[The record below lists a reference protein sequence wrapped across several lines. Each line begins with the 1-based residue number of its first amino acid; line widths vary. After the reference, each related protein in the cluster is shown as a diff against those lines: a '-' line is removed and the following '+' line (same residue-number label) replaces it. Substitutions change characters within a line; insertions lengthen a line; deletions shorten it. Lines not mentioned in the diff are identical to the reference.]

1 MIFLSNQL
9 TICCRRDI
17 ISNVYANE
25 RKHRIEYHLYMEDE
39 MVKSVNGIKIN
50 YEQKGEGDII
60 VLLHGWGSNIKLFAN
75 LIELLSKKYTVIAMD
90 MPGFGESEEPPSA
103 WCVDDYADFVID
115 FLKDHDTKK
124 VMLLGHSFGG
134 RVIIK
139 LNSRKD
145 LPFEI
150 TKVILVDSAGIL
162 PPKSNKKSFRTYYYK
177 AGKAILSMGIVQKIA
192 PDALENFRKKMGS
205 ADYAAASPL
214 MRQVLVKTVNEDL
227 EPLLPNIKCPTL
239 LIWGVNDTA
248 TPLSD
253 GEKME
258 KLIPDA
264 GLVKLENAGHYS
276 FLDQQYTFNRV
287 MSSFMK
293 LD

>member
-1 MIFLSNQL
+1 MNR
-9 TICCRRDI
+9 TI
-17 ISNVYANE
+17 
-25 RKHRIEYHLYMEDE
+25 
-39 MVKSVNGIKIN
+39 NGININ
-50 YEQKGEGDII
+50 YEETGEGELI

-75 LIELLSKKYTVIAMD
+75 LIDLLSKKYKVVAMD
-90 MPGFGESEEPPSA
+90 MPGFGESQEPPSA
-103 WCVDDYADFVID
+103 WCVDDYADFVIE
-115 FLKDHDTKK
+115 FLKAYNTDK

-139 LNSRKD
+139 LNSREN

-162 PPKSNKKSFRTYYYK
+162 PPKSNKKSFRTRRYK
-177 AGKAILSMGIVQKIA
+177 FCRSILSTKLMQKIA
-192 PDALENFRKKMGS
+192 PQALEKLRVKYGS
-205 ADYAAASPL
+205 ADYVAASPL

-227 EPLLPNIKCPTL
+227 EPLLSNIKCPTL
-239 LIWGVNDTA
+239 LVWGVNDTA

-276 FLDQQYTFNRV
+276 FLEQQYTFNRV
-287 MSSFMK
+287 MCSFMK
-293 LD
+293 IEE

>member
-1 MIFLSNQL
+1 MYK
-9 TICCRRDI
+9 T
-17 ISNVYANE
+17 
-25 RKHRIEYHLYMEDE
+25 
-39 MVKSVNGIKIN
+39 VNNIKIN
-50 YEQKGEGDII
+50 YEQKGSGDLI

-75 LIELLSKKYTVIAMD
+75 LIDLLSRKYTVVAMD
-90 MPGFGESEEPPSA
+90 MPGFGESQEPPSA
-103 WCVDDYADFVID
+103 WCVDDYVNFVID
-115 FLKDHDTKK
+115 FLKDYNTKQ

-145 LPFEI
+145 LPFEV

-177 AGKAILSMGIVQKIA
+177 AGKAFLSNKFVQKIA

-205 ADYAAASPL
+205 ADYAAASLL
-214 MRQVLVKTVNEDL
+214 MRQVLVKVVNEDL

-239 LIWGVNDTA
+239 LVWGVNDTA

-276 FLDQQYTFNRV
+276 FLEQQFTFNRV
-287 MSSFMK
+287 MCSFMK
-293 LD
+293 IDE

>member
-1 MIFLSNQL
+1 MKLNK
-9 TICCRRDI
+9 TINNI
-17 ISNVYANE
+17 N
-25 RKHRIEYHLYMEDE
+25 
-39 MVKSVNGIKIN
+39 IN
-50 YEQKGEGDII
+50 YVDKGEGDLV

-75 LIELLSKKYTVIAMD
+75 LIDLLSAKYRVLAMD

-103 WCVDDYADFVID
+103 WCVDDYASFVID
-115 FLKDHDTKK
+115 FIKDYAPEK
-124 VMLLGHSFGG
+124 VVLLGHSFGG

-139 LNSRKD
+139 LNSRND

-150 TKVILVDSAGIL
+150 AKVILVDSAGIL
-162 PPKSNKKSFRTYYYK
+162 PPKTNKKSWKTRKYK
-177 AGKAILSMGIVQKIA
+177 IGKAILSTKIAQKIA

-239 LIWGVNDTA
+239 LVWGVNDTA

-276 FLDQQYTFNRV
+276 FLEQQYTFNRV
-287 MSSFMK
+287 MCSFMK
-293 LD
+293 IGD

>member
-1 MIFLSNQL
+1 MFK
-9 TICCRRDI
+9 T
-17 ISNVYANE
+17 
-25 RKHRIEYHLYMEDE
+25 
-39 MVKSVNGIKIN
+39 VNGIKIN
-50 YEQKGEGDII
+50 YEEKGEGELI
-60 VLLHGWGSNIKLFAN
+60 VLLHGWGSNIKLWAN
-75 LIELLSKKYTVIAMD
+75 LIQLLSRKYKVVAMD
-90 MPGFGESEEPPSA
+90 MPGFGESQEPPSA
-103 WCVDDYADFVID
+103 WEVSDYAQFVLD
-115 FLKDHDTKK
+115 FLSDYDDKK

-139 LNSRKD
+139 LNSRND

-162 PPKSNKKSFRTYYYK
+162 PPKTNKKSWRTRYYK
-177 AGKAILSMGIVQKIA
+177 MGKAVLSTKLAQLIA

-239 LIWGVNDTA
+239 LVWGVNDTA

-276 FLDQQYTFNRV
+276 FLEQQFTFNRV
-287 MSSFMK
+287 MCSFLK
-293 LD
+293 IEE

>member
-1 MIFLSNQL
+1 MIKN
-9 TICCRRDI
+9 
-17 ISNVYANE
+17 
-25 RKHRIEYHLYMEDE
+25 
-39 MVKSVNGIKIN
+39 VNGIKIN
-50 YEQKGEGDII
+50 YEQKGEGELI

-75 LIELLSKKYTVIAMD
+75 LIELLSKKYMVVAMD

-103 WCVDDYADFVID
+103 WCVDDYAKFVID
-115 FLKDHDTKK
+115 FLSDYDTKK

-139 LNSRKD
+139 LNSRSD

-162 PPKSNKKSFRTYYYK
+162 PPKTNKKSFRTYYYK
-177 AGKAILSMGIVQKIA
+177 AGKAILSTGIAQKIA

-239 LIWGVNDTA
+239 LVWGVNDTA

-276 FLDQQYTFNRV
+276 FLEQQYTFNKV
-287 MSSFMK
+287 MCSFMK
-293 LD
+293 ID

>member
-1 MIFLSNQL
+1 MYK
-9 TICCRRDI
+9 T
-17 ISNVYANE
+17 
-25 RKHRIEYHLYMEDE
+25 
-39 MVKSVNGIKIN
+39 VNNIKIN
-50 YEQKGEGDII
+50 YEQKGSGDLI

-75 LIELLSKKYTVIAMD
+75 LIDLLSRKYTVVAMD
-90 MPGFGESEEPPSA
+90 MPGFGESQEPPSA
-103 WCVDDYADFVID
+103 WCVDDYVNFVID
-115 FLKDHDTKK
+115 FLKDYNTKQ

-145 LPFEI
+145 LPFEV

-177 AGKAILSMGIVQKIA
+177 AGKAFLSNKFVQKIA

-205 ADYAAASPL
+205 ADDAAASPL
-214 MRQVLVKTVNEDL
+214 MRQVLVKVVNEDL

-239 LIWGVNDTA
+239 LVWGVNDTA

-276 FLDQQYTFNRV
+276 FLEQQFTFNRV
-287 MSSFMK
+287 MCSFMK
-293 LD
+293 IDE

>member
-1 MIFLSNQL
+1 MCIRRRICSDKNKQL
-9 TICCRRDI
+9 EIMKL
-17 ISNVYANE
+17 
-25 RKHRIEYHLYMEDE
+25 RKT
-39 MVKSVNGIKIN
+39 VNGISIN
-50 YEQKGEGDII
+50 YEQKGSGDLI

-75 LIELLSKKYTVIAMD
+75 LIELLSRKYTVVAMD

-103 WCVDDYADFVID
+103 WCVDDYVQFVID
-115 FLKDHDTKK
+115 FLKDYDTKQ

-134 RVIIK
+134 RVIIRMHARE
-139 LNSRKD
+139 S
-145 LPFEI
+145 LPFEV
-150 TKVILVDSAGIL
+150 TKVILVDSAGIM
-162 PPKSNKKSFRTYYYK
+162 PPKSNKKSWRTRYYK
-177 AGKAILSMGIVQKIA
+177 MGKAFLSTKLMQKIA

-214 MRQVLVKTVNEDL
+214 MRQVMVKVVNEDL
-227 EPLLPNIKCPTL
+227 EPYLHLIKCPTL
-239 LIWGVNDTA
+239 LVWGVNDTA

-276 FLDQQYTFNRV
+276 FLEQQYTFNRV
-287 MSSFMK
+287 MCSFLK
-293 LD
+293 IED

>member
-1 MIFLSNQL
+1 MIK
-9 TICCRRDI
+9 T
-17 ISNVYANE
+17 
-25 RKHRIEYHLYMEDE
+25 
-39 MVKSVNGIKIN
+39 VNGIKIN
-50 YEQKGEGDII
+50 YEQKGKGDLI

-75 LIELLSKKYTVIAMD
+75 LIDLLSKKYMVVAMD
-90 MPGFGESEEPPSA
+90 MPGFGESAEPPSA
-103 WCVDDYADFVID
+103 WCVDDYVNFVID
-115 FLKDHDTKK
+115 FLKDYNTDK

-139 LNSRKD
+139 LNSKKN
-145 LPFEI
+145 LPFKI

-162 PPKSNKKSFRTYYYK
+162 PPKSNKKSLRTYYYK
-177 AGKAILSMGIVQKIA
+177 AGKAVLSTGIAKKIA

-214 MRQVLVKTVNEDL
+214 MRQVLVKVVNEDL

-239 LIWGVNDTA
+239 LVWGVNDTA

-276 FLDQQYTFNRV
+276 FLEQQFTFNRV

>member
-1 MIFLSNQL
+1 ME
-9 TICCRRDI
+9 I
-17 ISNVYANE
+17 I
-25 RKHRIEYHLYMEDE
+25 KL
-39 MVKSVNGIKIN
+39 IKTVDNIRIN
-50 YEQKGEGDII
+50 YEQKGSGDLI
-60 VLLHGWGSNIKLFAN
+60 VLLHGWGSNIKLFSN
-75 LIELLSKKYTVIAMD
+75 LIDLLSKKYTVVAMD
-90 MPGFGESEEPPSA
+90 MPGFGESQEPPSA
-103 WCVDDYADFVID
+103 WCVDDYVDFVIK
-115 FLKDHDTKK
+115 FLADYDAKQ

-145 LPFEI
+145 LPF
-150 TKVILVDSAGIL
+150 TVSKVILVDSAGIL
-162 PPKSNKKSFRTYYYK
+162 PPKSNKKSWRTRKYK
-177 AGKAILSMGIVQKIA
+177 MGKAFLSTKIMRKIA
-192 PDALENFRKKMGS
+192 PNALEKLRVKYGS
-205 ADYAAASPL
+205 ADYVAASPL
-214 MRQVLVKTVNEDL
+214 MRQVLVKVVNEDL

-276 FLDQQYTFNRV
+276 FLEQQFLFNRV
-287 MSSFMK
+287 MCSFMK
-293 LD
+293 IED

>member
-1 MIFLSNQL
+1 METPDTMIKN
-9 TICCRRDI
+9 
-17 ISNVYANE
+17 
-25 RKHRIEYHLYMEDE
+25 
-39 MVKSVNGIKIN
+39 VNGIKIN
-50 YEQKGEGDII
+50 YEQKGEGELI

-75 LIELLSKKYTVIAMD
+75 LIELLSKKYMVVAMD

-103 WCVDDYADFVID
+103 WCVDDYAKFVID
-115 FLKDHDTKK
+115 FLSDYDTKK

-162 PPKSNKKSFRTYYYK
+162 PPKTNKKSFRTYYYK
-177 AGKAILSMGIVQKIA
+177 AGKAILSTGIAQKIA

-239 LIWGVNDTA
+239 LVWGVNDTA

-276 FLDQQYTFNRV
+276 FLEQQYTFNKV
-287 MSSFMK
+287 MCSFMK
-293 LD
+293 ID

>member
-1 MIFLSNQL
+1 MN
-9 TICCRRDI
+9 
-17 ISNVYANE
+17 
-25 RKHRIEYHLYMEDE
+25 K
-39 MVKSVNGIKIN
+39 KVNNININ
-50 YEQKGEGDII
+50 YEQKGSGDLV
-60 VLLHGWGSNIKLFAN
+60 VLLHGWGSNIKLFSN
-75 LIELLSKKYTVIAMD
+75 LIDLLAQKYTVVAMD
-90 MPGFGESEEPPSA
+90 MPGFGESQEPPCA
-103 WCVDDYADFVID
+103 WCVDDYVQFVID
-115 FLKDHDTKK
+115 FLADYDCKNITF
-124 VMLLGHSFGG
+124 LGHSFGG

-139 LNSRKD
+139 LNSREN

-150 TKVILVDSAGIL
+150 NKVILVDSAGIL

-177 AGKAILSMGIVQKIA
+177 FGKTILSTKIAQKIV

-214 MRQVLVKTVNEDL
+214 MRQVLVKVVNEDL
-227 EPLLPNIKCPTL
+227 EPLLKNIKCPTL

-258 KLIPDA
+258 QLIPDA

-276 FLDQQYTFNRV
+276 FLEQQFTFNRV
-287 MSSFMK
+287 MCSFMK
-293 LD
+293 IGD

>member
-1 MIFLSNQL
+1 MIK
-9 TICCRRDI
+9 T
-17 ISNVYANE
+17 
-25 RKHRIEYHLYMEDE
+25 
-39 MVKSVNGIKIN
+39 VNGIKIN
-50 YEQKGEGDII
+50 YEQKGEGDLI

-75 LIELLSKKYTVIAMD
+75 LIDLLSKKYKVVAMD
-90 MPGFGESEEPPSA
+90 MPGFGESAEPPSA
-103 WCVDDYADFVID
+103 WCVDDYVEFVID
-115 FLKDHDTKK
+115 FLKDYNTDK

-139 LNSRKD
+139 MNSRKN
-145 LPFEI
+145 LPFKI

-177 AGKAILSMGIVQKIA
+177 AGKAILSTGIAQKLA

-214 MRQVLVKTVNEDL
+214 MRQVLVKVVNEDL

-239 LIWGVNDTA
+239 LVWGVNDTA

-258 KLIPDA
+258 KLIADA

>member
-1 MIFLSNQL
+1 MIKN
-9 TICCRRDI
+9 
-17 ISNVYANE
+17 
-25 RKHRIEYHLYMEDE
+25 
-39 MVKSVNGIKIN
+39 VNGMKIN
-50 YEQKGEGDII
+50 YEEKGEGELV

-75 LIELLSKKYTVIAMD
+75 LIELLSKKYKVVAMD
-90 MPGFGESEEPPSA
+90 MPGFGESDEPPAA
-103 WCVDDYADFVID
+103 WCVDDYADFVVS
-115 FLKDHDTKK
+115 FLESYRTDK

-139 LNSRKD
+139 LNSHKN

-162 PPKSNKKSFRTYYYK
+162 PPKSNKKSFRTRWYK
-177 AGKAILSMGIVQKIA
+177 FCKGILSTGLMQKLA
-192 PDALENFRKKMGS
+192 PEALEKLRVKYGS
-205 ADYAAASPL
+205 ADYVAASPL

-227 EPLLPNIKCPTL
+227 EPLLPEIKCPTL
-239 LIWGVNDTA
+239 LVWGVNDTA

-293 LD
+293 ID

>member
-1 MIFLSNQL
+1 MYK
-9 TICCRRDI
+9 T
-17 ISNVYANE
+17 
-25 RKHRIEYHLYMEDE
+25 
-39 MVKSVNGIKIN
+39 VNNIKIN
-50 YEQKGEGDII
+50 YEQKGSGELV

-75 LIELLSKKYTVIAMD
+75 LIDLLSKKYTVVAMD
-90 MPGFGESEEPPSA
+90 MPGFGESQEPPSA
-103 WCVDDYADFVID
+103 WCVDDYVDFVID
-115 FLKDHDTKK
+115 FLKDYSNKEITF
-124 VMLLGHSFGG
+124 LGHSFGG

-145 LPFEI
+145 LDFKI
-150 TKVILVDSAGIL
+150 NKVILVDSAGIM

-177 AGKAILSMGIVQKIA
+177 FGKAVLSTGLVQKIA

-214 MRQVLVKTVNEDL
+214 MRQVLVKVVNEDL
-227 EPLLPNIKCPTL
+227 EPLIPNIKCPTL
-239 LIWGVNDTA
+239 LVWGVNDTA

-258 KLIPDA
+258 KLIKDS

-276 FLDQQYTFNRV
+276 FLEQQYTFNRV
-287 MSSFMK
+287 MCSFMK
-293 LD
+293 IED

>member
-1 MIFLSNQL
+1 M
-9 TICCRRDI
+9 
-17 ISNVYANE
+17 Y
-25 RKHRIEYHLYMEDE
+25 K
-39 MVKSVNGIKIN
+39 KVNGININ
-50 YEQKGEGDII
+50 YEQKGSGDLV

-75 LIELLSKKYTVIAMD
+75 LVDLLSQKYTVVAMD
-90 MPGFGESEEPPSA
+90 MPGFGMSEEPPSA
-103 WCVDDYADFVID
+103 WCVDDYVQFVVD
-115 FLKDHDTKK
+115 FLADYDNKK
-124 VMLLGHSFGG
+124 ITFLGHSFGG

-139 LNSRKD
+139 LNSRTD

-150 TKVILVDSAGIL
+150 DRVILVDSAGIL
-162 PPKSNKKSFRTYYYK
+162 PPKTNKKSFRTRYYK
-177 AGKAILSMGIVQKIA
+177 AGKAVLSTKLAKKIA

-214 MRQVLVKTVNEDL
+214 MRQVLVKVVNEDL

-239 LIWGVNDTA
+239 LVWGVNDTA

-258 KLIPDA
+258 KLIPDS

-276 FLDQQYTFNRV
+276 FLEQQFTFNRV
-287 MSSFMK
+287 MCSFMK
-293 LD
+293 IGE

>member
-1 MIFLSNQL
+1 MYK
-9 TICCRRDI
+9 T
-17 ISNVYANE
+17 
-25 RKHRIEYHLYMEDE
+25 
-39 MVKSVNGIKIN
+39 VNNIKIN
-50 YEQKGEGDII
+50 YEQKGSGDLI

-75 LIELLSKKYTVIAMD
+75 LIDLLSRKYTVVAMD
-90 MPGFGESEEPPSA
+90 MPGFGESQEPPSA
-103 WCVDDYADFVID
+103 WCVDDYVDFVID
-115 FLKDHDTKK
+115 FLKDYDNKEI
-124 VMLLGHSFGG
+124 MFLGHSFGG

-139 LNSRKD
+139 LNSRTN
-145 LPFEI
+145 LPFKI
-150 TKVILVDSAGIL
+150 SKVILVDSAGIL

-177 AGKAILSMGIVQKIA
+177 AGKAFLSTGLMQKIA

-214 MRQVLVKTVNEDL
+214 MRQVLVKVVNEDL
-227 EPLLPNIKCPTL
+227 KPLLPNIKCPTL
-239 LIWGVNDTA
+239 LVWGVNDTA

-276 FLDQQYTFNRV
+276 FLEQQFTFNRV
-287 MSSFMK
+287 MCSFMK
-293 LD
+293 IED

>member
-1 MIFLSNQL
+1 MIK
-9 TICCRRDI
+9 T
-17 ISNVYANE
+17 
-25 RKHRIEYHLYMEDE
+25 
-39 MVKSVNGIKIN
+39 VNGIKIN
-50 YEQKGEGDII
+50 YEQKGEGDLI

-75 LIELLSKKYTVIAMD
+75 LIDLLSKKYKVVAMD
-90 MPGFGESEEPPSA
+90 MPGFGESTEPPSA
-103 WCVDDYADFVID
+103 WCVDDYVNFVID
-115 FLKDHDTKK
+115 FLKDYNTDK

-139 LNSRKD
+139 LNSREN
-145 LPFEI
+145 LPFKI

-177 AGKAILSMGIVQKIA
+177 AGKAILSTGIAQKLA

-214 MRQVLVKTVNEDL
+214 MRQVLVKVVNEDL

-239 LIWGVNDTA
+239 LVWGVNDTA

-276 FLDQQYTFNRV
+276 FLEQQFTFNRV

>member
-1 MIFLSNQL
+1 MYK
-9 TICCRRDI
+9 T
-17 ISNVYANE
+17 
-25 RKHRIEYHLYMEDE
+25 
-39 MVKSVNGIKIN
+39 VNNIKIN
-50 YEQKGEGDII
+50 YEQKGSGDLI

-75 LIELLSKKYTVIAMD
+75 LIDLLSRKYTVVAMD
-90 MPGFGESEEPPSA
+90 MPGFGESQEPPSA
-103 WCVDDYADFVID
+103 WCVDDYVNFVID
-115 FLKDHDTKK
+115 FLKDYNTKQ

-145 LPFEI
+145 LPFEV

-177 AGKAILSMGIVQKIA
+177 AGKAFLSNKLVQKIA

-205 ADYAAASPL
+205 ADYVAASPL
-214 MRQVLVKTVNEDL
+214 MRQVLVKVVNEDL

-239 LIWGVNDTA
+239 LVWGVNDTA

-276 FLDQQYTFNRV
+276 FLEQQFTFNRV
-287 MSSFMK
+287 MCSFMK
-293 LD
+293 IDE

>member
-1 MIFLSNQL
+1 MIR
-9 TICCRRDI
+9 TI
-17 ISNVYANE
+17 
-25 RKHRIEYHLYMEDE
+25 KGM
-39 MVKSVNGIKIN
+39 KIN
-50 YEQKGEGDII
+50 YQEKGSGDLV

-75 LIELLSKKYTVIAMD
+75 LTELLSAKYKVVAMD
-90 MPGFGESEEPPSA
+90 MPGFGESDEPPSV
-103 WCVDDYADFVID
+103 WCVDDYVDFVIE
-115 FLKDHDTKK
+115 FLKEYKAENII
-124 VMLLGHSFGG
+124 LLGHSFGG

-145 LPFEI
+145 LPFKI
-150 TKVILVDSAGIL
+150 SKIILVDSAGIL

-177 AGKAILSMGIVQKIA
+177 IGKAVLSTGIVQKIA

-214 MRQVLVKTVNEDL
+214 MRQVLVKVVNEDL

-239 LIWGVNDTA
+239 LVWGVNDTA
-248 TPLSD
+248 TPISD

-276 FLDQQYTFNRV
+276 FLEQQYTFNRV

>member
-1 MIFLSNQL
+1 MIKN
-9 TICCRRDI
+9 I
-17 ISNVYANE
+17 
-25 RKHRIEYHLYMEDE
+25 
-39 MVKSVNGIKIN
+39 NGIKIN
-50 YEQKGEGDII
+50 YEEKGEGELI

-75 LIELLSKKYTVIAMD
+75 LIDLLSKKYKTVAMD
-90 MPGFGESEEPPSA
+90 MPGFGESDEPPAA
-103 WCVDDYADFVID
+103 WSVSDYADFVVD
-115 FLKDHDTKK
+115 FLSSYNADK

-139 LNSRKD
+139 LNSRKN

-150 TKVILVDSAGIL
+150 AKVILVDSAGIM
-162 PPKSNKKSFRTYYYK
+162 PQKSKKKSFRTRWYK
-177 AGKAILSMGIVQKIA
+177 FCKAILSTGIMQKLS
-192 PDALENFRKKMGS
+192 PNALEKLRVKYGS

-227 EPLLPNIKCPTL
+227 EPLLPDIKCPTL
-239 LIWGVNDTA
+239 LVWGVNDTA

-293 LD
+293 ID

>member
-1 MIFLSNQL
+1 MIKN
-9 TICCRRDI
+9 
-17 ISNVYANE
+17 
-25 RKHRIEYHLYMEDE
+25 
-39 MVKSVNGIKIN
+39 VNGIKIN
-50 YEQKGEGDII
+50 YEQKGQGDII

-75 LIELLSKKYTVIAMD
+75 LIDLLSVKYTVVAMD
-90 MPGFGESEEPPSA
+90 MPGFGESQEPPSA
-103 WCVDDYADFVID
+103 WCVEDYAKFVID
-115 FLKDHDTKK
+115 FMKDYNAEKI
-124 VMLLGHSFGG
+124 MLLGHSFGG

-139 LNSRKD
+139 LNSRDD

-177 AGKAILSMGIVQKIA
+177 AGKAVLSTGIAKKLA
-192 PDALENFRKKMGS
+192 PEALENFRKKMGS

-239 LIWGVNDTA
+239 LVWGVNDTA

-276 FLDQQYTFNRV
+276 FLEQQYTFNKV
-287 MSSFMK
+287 MCSFMK
-293 LD
+293 IDL

>member
-1 MIFLSNQL
+1 MNR
-9 TICCRRDI
+9 TI
-17 ISNVYANE
+17 
-25 RKHRIEYHLYMEDE
+25 
-39 MVKSVNGIKIN
+39 NGININ
-50 YEQKGEGDII
+50 YEEKGEGELI

-75 LIELLSKKYTVIAMD
+75 LIDLLSKKYKVVAMD
-90 MPGFGESEEPPSA
+90 MPGFGESAEPPSA
-103 WCVDDYADFVID
+103 WCVDDYADFVIE
-115 FLKDHDTKK
+115 FLKAYNTDK

-139 LNSRKD
+139 LNSREN

-162 PPKSNKKSFRTYYYK
+162 PPKSNKKSFRTRRYK
-177 AGKAILSMGIVQKIA
+177 FCRSILSTKLMQKIA
-192 PDALENFRKKMGS
+192 PQALEKLRVKYGS
-205 ADYAAASPL
+205 ADYVAASPL

-239 LIWGVNDTA
+239 LVWGVNDTA

-276 FLDQQYTFNRV
+276 FLEQQYTFNRV
-287 MSSFMK
+287 MCSFMK
-293 LD
+293 IEE